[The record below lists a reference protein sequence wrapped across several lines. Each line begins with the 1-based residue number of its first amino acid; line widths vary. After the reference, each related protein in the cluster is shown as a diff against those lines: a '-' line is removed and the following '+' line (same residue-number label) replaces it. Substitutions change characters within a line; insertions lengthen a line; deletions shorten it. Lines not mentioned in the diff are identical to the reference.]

1 MMNLDDDGD
10 SKRDDDG
17 SVTFSSEKIT
27 CSKCHGD
34 DRNDDNA
41 TEMTTVIM
49 INTSVT
55 DHDDDDDDDGV
66 GDGVIHD
73 CDGGDDGQEEEKDG
87 SLDHDKSH
95 ARTQDV
101 TYVHVFHCKC
111 SHLWVLGHSRA
122 TLIKQSDNKV
132 TSGLTYDIFYP
143 A

>member
-17 SVTFSSEKIT
+17 SFTFSSEKIT

-55 DHDDDDDDDGV
+55 DHDDDDDDDAV

-73 CDGGDDGQEEEKDG
+73 SDGGDDGQEEEKDG
-87 SLDHDKSH
+87 GSDHDKSH
-95 ARTQDV
+95 ARTQHV
-101 TYVHVFHCKC
+101 LCMFSTVNVHTCG
-111 SHLWVLGHSRA
+111 SWARA
-122 TLIKQSDNKV
+122 TPIKQSNNKV
-132 TSGLTYDIFYP
+132 TSGLTYDMFYP

>member
-17 SVTFSSEKIT
+17 SVTFSSGKIT

-34 DRNDDNA
+34 DRNDANA

-49 INTSVT
+49 INTSAT

-73 CDGGDDGQEEEKDG
+73 SDGGDDGQEEEKDG
-87 SLDHDKSH
+87 GSDHDKSH
-95 ARTQDV
+95 ARTQHV
-101 TYVHVFHCKC
+101 MYMFSTVNVHTCG
-111 SHLWVLGHSRA
+111 SWARA
-122 TLIKQSDNKV
+122 TLIKQSNNKV
-132 TSGLTYDIFYP
+132 TSGLTYDMFYP

>member
-27 CSKCHGD
+27 CSKCHSD

-49 INTSVT
+49 INTSVK

-101 TYVHVFHCKC
+101 MYMFFTVNVHTCGSWAIAVQHSSSNQTTR
-111 SHLWVLGHSRA
+111 SH
-122 TLIKQSDNKV
+122 
-132 TSGLTYDIFYP
+132 GLTYDIFYP

>member
-1 MMNLDDDGD
+1 MSWWWSTDYD
-10 SKRDDDG
+10 
-17 SVTFSSEKIT
+17 
-27 CSKCHGD
+27 
-34 DRNDDNA
+34 A

-49 INTSVT
+49 INTSVK
-55 DHDDDDDDDGV
+55 DHDDDDDDNGV

-87 SLDHDKSH
+87 WQSWSWQKSRAN
-95 ARTQDV
+95 ARC
-101 TYVHVFHCKC
+101 YVHVFHCKC